1 MAVATYHRDGSAVAV
16 QIGPRDW
23 FWRAYVEGREVAQ
36 GHATSR
42 NAATQRARA
51 AAINKSGLIGKNY

>member
-1 MAVATYHRDGSAVAV
+1 MNVAEYHRDGSAVAV

-23 FWRAYVEGREVAQ
+23 FWRAYANGREVAQ

-42 NAATQRARA
+42 NVATQKARA
-51 AAINKSGLIGKNY
+51 AVINRGGTIGKND